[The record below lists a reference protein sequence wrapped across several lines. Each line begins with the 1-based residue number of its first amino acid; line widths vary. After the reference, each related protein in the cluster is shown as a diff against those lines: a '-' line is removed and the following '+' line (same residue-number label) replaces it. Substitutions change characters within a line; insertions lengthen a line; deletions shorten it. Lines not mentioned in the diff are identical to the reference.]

1 MGLAWAVRFL
11 FEGEVK
17 HRQMNGNN
25 GWKQP
30 IQEFAYWFNNGGST
44 VCLPD
49 FFSSIQEFRDKIL
62 TNSHARDLRLQLT
75 FQLV

>member
-1 MGLAWAVRFL
+1 VRCRRHFGLTTAPMGLAWAVRFL

-49 FFSSIQEFRDKIL
+49 FFSSIQEFRDK
-62 TNSHARDLRLQLT
+62 S
-75 FQLV
+75 